1 MAAGF
6 KTGVPTTT
14 GVGQGSAQV
23 FAPTAPRVLDTTA
36 LQRGVGAIVDA
47 DAANKAAK
55 AAADKKAK
63 EDKDK
68 ADADRFK
75 SVLDAERGNF
85 TKHIAI
91 LDVMD
96 NTYLE
101 NLSKA
106 DTEDERDKLT
116 LQWEVD
122 RQGVVKDQEARA
134 EEFKAWKDNPN
145 RQSYVDGKWTSYYD
159 TEMNRLNE
167 SPTEF
172 ELERIKDGTI
182 GGHLAITGSN
192 AHSNTLTY
200 DPKFNPQ
207 TMTLDMFI
215 KWAGSSETSKAY
227 LGKYSGKEGT
237 NIETIIKDLPEGEE
251 DNFREWMKQ
260 QEIEKLKWATNS
272 AIENGYPPYVIN
284 DPQFKKELDEGWNN
298 FVDGMILPSQKET
311 SQSTKKN
318 PTYDKDAGKPKDFK
332 VNVTTM
338 SEKSGRGAMIEDI
351 RSTMKGSIPKV
362 AVSADGTGVKTNMG
376 ASSGDNVE
384 AVMKDMK
391 GDVNVMTV
399 TAVGTG
405 KDLPTITI
413 GETKGIPERIWYDN
427 EGNGFTLMKVPVS
440 KTISPS
446 TRFNKKTGEYDV
458 VGGDKKTVM
467 ELKIAKFKEG
477 DLKKIQDTYGY
488 KKEEDISTLWEGLE

>member
-55 AAADKKAK
+55 AAADKKAE
-63 EDKDK
+63 EDKAKAEADAFKAAQDAQKGIFPKHQELLAVAGRDLIEDLGK
-68 ADADRFK
+68 AD
-75 SVLDAERGNF
+75 S
-85 TKHIAI
+85 
-91 LDVMD
+91 
-96 NTYLE
+96 
-101 NLSKA
+101 
-106 DTEDERDKLT
+106 TEE
-116 LQWEVD
+116 
-122 RQGVVKDQEARA
+122 
-134 EEFKAWKDNPN
+134 KDNILFEFQN
-145 RQSYVDGKWTSYYD
+145 TVQGIKLDQDRLAKEFQGMENNSDRMSYVDGKWVPYYD
-159 TEMNRLNE
+159 GEIIRLNE
-167 SPTEF
+167 PPTEF
-172 ELERIKDGTI
+172 EIGLLRDGKV
-182 GGHLAITGSN
+182 GGHLAITGSDARN
-192 AHSNTLTY
+192 NTLTY
-200 DPKFNPQ
+200 DPEFNPQ
-207 TMTLDMFI
+207 TMTLDMFT

-237 NIETIIKDLPEGEE
+237 NIETIIKDLPVGEE
-251 DNFREWMKQ
+251 EKFREWMKQ
-260 QEIEKLKWATNS
+260 QDTYKLKWATNR
-272 AIENGYPPYVIN
+272 AIQNGYSPEMIN
-284 DPQFKKELDEGWNN
+284 SQEYIDGLDVEWNN
-298 FVDGMILPSQKET
+298 FVDGMILPSQKRT
-311 SQSTKKN
+311 SQSTKSD

-338 SEKSGRGAMIEDI
+338 SEKSGRGAMMDDI